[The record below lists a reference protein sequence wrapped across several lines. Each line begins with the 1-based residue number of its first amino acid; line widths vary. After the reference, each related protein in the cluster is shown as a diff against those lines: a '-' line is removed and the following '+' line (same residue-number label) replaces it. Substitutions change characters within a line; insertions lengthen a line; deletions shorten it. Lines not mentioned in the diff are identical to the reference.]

1 MLENYIVKGLL
12 IGLIFGIP
20 AGASGTITI
29 QKTLER
35 GFLAGFFTGL
45 GATVADMF
53 YASVGAFGIHLIAD
67 FMNDHMRA
75 IQCIG
80 GIVIICYGFYT
91 MFRSAKVNEK
101 VANATGI
108 ISCFLTALGI
118 GLLNPAAVLAYL
130 MGFTLFGVAEAEM
143 LSIAQATELVVSLG
157 LGTVIWWLIVC
168 GSITVLRARI
178 TDDTN
183 HKLHVAFG
191 IITITLGCVC
201 IARSIFPAFPENIIH
216 AVFG

>member
-1 MLENYIVKGLL
+1 
-12 IGLIFGIP
+12 
-20 AGASGTITI
+20 
-29 QKTLER
+29 
-35 GFLAGFFTGL
+35 
-45 GATVADMF
+45 
-53 YASVGAFGIHLIAD
+53 
-67 FMNDHMRA
+67 
-75 IQCIG
+75 
-80 GIVIICYGFYT
+80 
-91 MFRSAKVNEK
+91 
-101 VANATGI
+101 
-108 ISCFLTALGI
+108 
-118 GLLNPAAVLAYL
+118 AYL

-168 GSITVLRARI
+168 GSITILRARI
-178 TDDTN
+178 TDNTN

>member
-1 MLENYIVKGLL
+1 MLESYIVKGLL
-12 IGLIFGIP
+12 IGLIFGLP

-35 GFLAGFFTGL
+35 GFWSGFFTGL

-80 GIVIICYGFYT
+80 GIVIIVYGFYT
-91 MFRSAKVNEK
+91 MFRNAKVNEK

-130 MGFTLFGVAEAEM
+130 IGFTLFGVAEAEM
-143 LSIAQATELVVSLG
+143 LSLTQALQLVISLG
-157 LGTVIWWLIVC
+157 MGTVIWWVTVC
-168 GSITVLRARI
+168 GSITLLRKRI
-178 TDDTN
+178 TEETN
-183 HKLHVAFG
+183 HRLHVAFG
-191 IITITLGCVC
+191 VITIVLGCVC
-201 IARSIFPAFPENIIH
+201 IVRSIFPEFPDNVIH